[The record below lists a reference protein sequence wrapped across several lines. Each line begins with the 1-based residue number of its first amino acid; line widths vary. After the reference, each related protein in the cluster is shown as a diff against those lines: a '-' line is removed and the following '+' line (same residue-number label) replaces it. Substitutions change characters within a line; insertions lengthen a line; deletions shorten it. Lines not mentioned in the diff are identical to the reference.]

1 MNKKYFKCSTAILGI
16 LAGMTISTSIIHA
29 DTSADSH
36 LGAAINVTTSNTT
49 NSSVQEK
56 VNNPLTE
63 DQSQNNEN
71 VNKVS
76 EPSSNV
82 KSSFVYNA
90 NIKNSGNSE
99 LTATASTV
107 TRNASAYNGWEQ
119 TEDGSWTYY
128 QNGQLVSDGWQWIN
142 GNWYYFEN
150 GIMSQ
155 NQIIPTTN
163 THTVNWAGFGSVEYP
178 ICYYADQNGH
188 LYKNSWIYDHGY
200 WHYAKSDGV
209 LAGPEWLN
217 INGSW
222 YFFYAGKGNPVLA
235 TNQAVADIHG
245 NVYYFDENGHYL
257 TNQWVWTDNDYG
269 EGWGYASANGILY
282 GNGWHWINGNWFYF
296 SGGVAASADRDSEP
310 ALMQTGWQKINGSWY
325 YLQPGSGHMLTGW
338 QWINGSW
345 YYLQPGSGHMLTGW
359 QWINGHWYF
368 FNNGGDAATG
378 WQKING
384 SWYYF
389 DPANTWM
396 LTGWQNING
405 KNYYF
410 TPSGSWNGHSSNNQA
425 NTSGK
430 WIHPYEGSSDWQFI
444 KPNGRIAKDE
454 WVTSNGKKYY
464 LDEFGRMATNGWY
477 ITYPTHQDSLTDRH
491 FVKYH
496 FDENGQVEHNQWI
509 RPYDGSSD
517 WQYAKADGKEAKDE
531 WLTINGKKYYF
542 DEFGNMAANGKYT
555 TYPTYQDSL
564 TGLNAVDYYFDEN
577 GQVIR

>member
-16 LAGMTISTSIIHA
+16 LAGMTISTSMIHA

-49 NSSVQEK
+49 NSSGQEK

-338 QWINGSW
+338 QWING
-345 YYLQPGSGHMLTGW
+345 
-359 QWINGHWYF
+359 HWYF

-378 WQKING
+378 WQWING
-384 SWYYF
+384 HWYYF

-410 TPSGSWNGHSSNNQA
+410 TPSGAWDGQ
-425 NTSGK
+425 
-430 WIHPYEGSSDWQFI
+430 SSDNQDNTPGKQLNDYGHWYFI
-444 KPNGRIAKDE
+444 K
-454 WVTSNGKKYY
+454 SNGK
-464 LDEFGRMATNGWY
+464 R
-477 ITYPTHQDSLTDRH
+477 
-491 FVKYH
+491 
-496 FDENGQVEHNQWI
+496 
-509 RPYDGSSD
+509 
-517 WQYAKADGKEAKDE
+517 AKLE

-542 DEFGNMAANGKYT
+542 DINGIMAANGWVITYPNKEDYMESRNDVIYYFDANGQIEHNAWIHDEIMDVWQYAKADGRRARLEWLTINGKKYYFDINGNMAANGWVI
-555 TYPTYQDSL
+555 TYPNKEDYMESR
-564 TGLNAVDYYFDEN
+564 NAVEYYFDAN
-577 GQVIR
+577 GQIVR